1 MNIKNEIKSPSLF
14 VKNLMGRGNDYEDNT
29 PTDNN
34 TKEPLKID
42 RITDEGTSK
51 LASRD
56 LGLRR
61 TD

>member
-1 MNIKNEIKSPSLF
+1 
-14 VKNLMGRGNDYEDNT
+14 MGRGNDYEDNT